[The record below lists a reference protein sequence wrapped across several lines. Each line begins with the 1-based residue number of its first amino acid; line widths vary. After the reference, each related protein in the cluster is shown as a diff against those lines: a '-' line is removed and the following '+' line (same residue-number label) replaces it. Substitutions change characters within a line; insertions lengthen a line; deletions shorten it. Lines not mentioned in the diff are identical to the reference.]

1 MEISIDGQPL
11 ILQTLSFQFISV
23 ILLKNV
29 SEKLNVSDNV
39 KVRIKLE
46 SALQA

>member
-1 MEISIDGQPL
+1 MVSL
-11 ILQTLSFQFISV
+11 SFFKLSFQFISV